1 MTTPPPARGHLPTL
15 IACFLHFDLSFMLW
29 VLLGALGVFVAEDL
43 RLSPA
48 EKGLVVALPLL
59 TGSLLRVPVGFASD
73 RFGGKRVALSLL
85 ALVGLAVV
93 VAWRGAAGI
102 PSLVMAALLLGAGG
116 ASFAVALPL
125 ASRWYPPERQGLVMG
140 IAAAGNSGTVLTNL
154 IAPALATVIGWRG
167 VFGAALLPLAAV
179 AIAFQ
184 VMARESPGGRA
195 PASIGATW
203 RALRESDLWWF
214 CLFYAVT
221 FGGYVGLGTF
231 LPLFLRDQFAV
242 DAMTAG
248 RLTALAA
255 LVGSFSR
262 PVGGVMADRFGG
274 VRVLT
279 LALGGIG
286 IVYAFAAR
294 LPGLGSMMVLTVLGM
309 ALFGMGNGAVF
320 QLVPQRF
327 RQHLGAA
334 TGVVGA
340 VGGLGGFLLPA
351 LLGILKQTTGSF
363 GPAFALFGGAAFGA
377 AAWLQWLVSREAGW
391 RQSWR
396 RALDFAEET

>member
-1 MTTPPPARGHLPTL
+1 
-15 IACFLHFDLSFMLW
+15 
-29 VLLGALGVFVAEDL
+29 
-43 RLSPA
+43 
-48 EKGLVVALPLL
+48 
-59 TGSLLRVPVGFASD
+59 
-73 RFGGKRVALSLL
+73 
-85 ALVGLAVV
+85 
-93 VAWRGAAGI
+93 
-102 PSLVMAALLLGAGG
+102 
-116 ASFAVALPL
+116 
-125 ASRWYPPERQGLVMG
+125 MG

-154 IAPALATVIGWRG
+154 IAPVLATVIGWRG
-167 VFGAALLPLAAV
+167 VFGAALLPLAVVAV
-179 AIAFQ
+179 AFQ
-184 VMARESPGGRA
+184 VMARESPGRA

-221 FGGYVGLGTF
+221 FGGYVGLATF
-231 LPLFLRDQFAV
+231 LPLLLRDQFAV
-242 DAMTAG
+242 DALTAG
-248 RLTALAA
+248 RLTAAAA
-255 LVGSFSR
+255 LVGSLSR

-274 VRVLT
+274 VRVLGF
-279 LALGGIG
+279 ALSGIG
-286 IVYAFAAR
+286 IVYTFAAR
-294 LPGLGSMMVLTVLGM
+294 LPGLGSMMALTVLGM

-363 GPAFALFGGAAFGA
+363 GPAFALFGLAALGAAV
-377 AAWLQWLVSREAGW
+377 WLQWLVSREAGW

-396 RALDFAEET
+396 HALDFAEEA

>member
-43 RLSPA
+43 GLSAA

-59 TGSLLRVPVGFASD
+59 TGSLLRIPVGFASD
-73 RFGGKRVALSLL
+73 RFGGKRVALCLL
-85 ALVGLAVV
+85 ALVGLALV
-93 VAWRGAAGI
+93 VAWRGASGV

-154 IAPALATVIGWRG
+154 IAPALATVIGWRA

-179 AIAFQ
+179 AVAFQ
-184 VMARESPGGRA
+184 VMARESPGRA
-195 PASIGATW
+195 PASISATW

-221 FGGYVGLGTF
+221 FGGYVGLSTF

-242 DAMTAG
+242 DALTAG
-248 RLTALAA
+248 RLTAVAA

-294 LPGLGSMMVLTVLGM
+294 LPGLGPMMVLTVLGM

-327 RQHLGAA
+327 RLHLGAA

-363 GPAFALFGGAAFGA
+363 GPAFALFGVAAFGA
-377 AAWLQWLVSREAGW
+377 AAWLQWLVSREERW
-391 RQSWR
+391 RQWR
-396 RALDFAEET
+396 RGTLDFAEEA

>member
-43 RLSPA
+43 GLSAA

-59 TGSLLRVPVGFASD
+59 TGSLLRIPVGFASD
-73 RFGGKRVALSLL
+73 RFGGKRVALCLL
-85 ALVGLAVV
+85 ALVGLALV
-93 VAWRGAAGI
+93 VAWRGASGV

-154 IAPALATVIGWRG
+154 IAPVLATVVGWRG
-167 VFGAALLPLAAV
+167 VFGVALLPLAAV
-179 AIAFQ
+179 AVAFQ
-184 VMARESPGGRA
+184 VMARESPGRGT
-195 PASIGATW
+195 ASIGATW

-221 FGGYVGLGTF
+221 FGGYVGLSTF

-242 DAMTAG
+242 DALTAG
-248 RLTALAA
+248 RLTAVAA

-294 LPGLGSMMVLTVLGM
+294 LPGLGPMMVLTVLGM

-327 RQHLGAA
+327 RLHLGAA

-363 GPAFALFGGAAFGA
+363 GPAFALFGVAAFGA
-377 AAWLQWLVSREAGW
+377 AAWLQWLVSREERW
-391 RQSWR
+391 RQWR
-396 RALDFAEET
+396 RGTLDFAEEA

>member
-43 RLSPA
+43 GLSAA

-59 TGSLLRVPVGFASD
+59 TGSLLRIPVGFASD
-73 RFGGKRVALSLL
+73 RFGGKRVALCLL
-85 ALVGLAVV
+85 ALVGLALV
-93 VAWRGAAGI
+93 VAWRGASGV

-154 IAPALATVIGWRG
+154 IAPALATVIGWRA

-179 AIAFQ
+179 AVAFQ
-184 VMARESPGGRA
+184 VMARESPGRA
-195 PASIGATW
+195 PASISATW

-214 CLFYAVT
+214 CMFYAVT
-221 FGGYVGLGTF
+221 FGGYVGLSTF

-242 DAMTAG
+242 DALTAG
-248 RLTALAA
+248 RLTAVAA

-286 IVYAFAAR
+286 IVYSFAAR

-363 GPAFALFGGAAFGA
+363 GPAFALFGVAAFGA
-377 AAWLQWLVSREAGW
+377 AAWLQWLVSREERW
-391 RQSWR
+391 RQWR
-396 RALDFAEET
+396 RGTLDFAEEA

>member
-43 RLSPA
+43 GLSAA

-59 TGSLLRVPVGFASD
+59 TGSLLRIPVGFASD
-73 RFGGKRVALSLL
+73 RFGGKRVALCLL
-85 ALVGLAVV
+85 ALVGLALV
-93 VAWRGAAGI
+93 VAWRGASGV

-154 IAPALATVIGWRG
+154 IAPALATVIGWRA

-179 AIAFQ
+179 AVAFQ
-184 VMARESPGGRA
+184 VMARESPGRA
-195 PASIGATW
+195 PASISATW

-221 FGGYVGLGTF
+221 FGGYVGLSTF

-242 DAMTAG
+242 DALTAG
-248 RLTALAA
+248 RLTAVAA

-286 IVYAFAAR
+286 IVYSFAAR

-327 RQHLGAA
+327 RLHLGAA

-363 GPAFALFGGAAFGA
+363 GPAFALFGVAAFGA
-377 AAWLQWLVSREAGW
+377 AAWLQWLVSREERW
-391 RQSWR
+391 RQWR
-396 RALDFAEET
+396 RGTLDFAEEA

>member
-43 RLSPA
+43 GLSAA

-59 TGSLLRVPVGFASD
+59 TGSLLRIPVGFAGD
-73 RFGGKRVALSLL
+73 RFGGKRVALCLL
-85 ALVGLAVV
+85 ALVGLALV
-93 VAWRGAAGI
+93 VAWRGASGV

-154 IAPALATVIGWRG
+154 IAPALATVIGWRA

-179 AIAFQ
+179 AVAFQ
-184 VMARESPGGRA
+184 VMARESPGRA
-195 PASIGATW
+195 PASISATW

-221 FGGYVGLGTF
+221 FGGYVGLSTF

-242 DAMTAG
+242 DALTAG
-248 RLTALAA
+248 RLTAVAA

-363 GPAFALFGGAAFGA
+363 GPAFALFGVAAFGA
-377 AAWLQWLVSREAGW
+377 AAWLQWLVSREERW
-391 RQSWR
+391 RQWR
-396 RALDFAEET
+396 RGTLDFAEEA

>member
-43 RLSPA
+43 GLSAA

-59 TGSLLRVPVGFASD
+59 TGSLLRIPVGFASD
-73 RFGGKRVALSLL
+73 RFGGKRVALCLL
-85 ALVGLAVV
+85 ALVGLALV
-93 VAWRGAAGI
+93 VAWRGASGV

-154 IAPALATVIGWRG
+154 IAPALATVIGWRA

-179 AIAFQ
+179 AVAFQ
-184 VMARESPGGRA
+184 VMARESPGRA
-195 PASIGATW
+195 PASISATW

-221 FGGYVGLGTF
+221 FGGYVGLSTF

-242 DAMTAG
+242 DALTAG
-248 RLTALAA
+248 RLTAVAA

-286 IVYAFAAR
+286 IVYSFAAR

-363 GPAFALFGGAAFGA
+363 GPAFALFGVAAFGA
-377 AAWLQWLVSREAGW
+377 AAWLQWLVSREERW
-391 RQSWR
+391 RQWR
-396 RALDFAEET
+396 RGTLDFAEEA

>member
-43 RLSPA
+43 GLSAA

-59 TGSLLRVPVGFASD
+59 TGSLLRIPVGFASD
-73 RFGGKRVALSLL
+73 RFGGKRVALCLL
-85 ALVGLAVV
+85 ALVGLALV
-93 VAWRGAAGI
+93 VAWRGASGV

-179 AIAFQ
+179 AVAFQ
-184 VMARESPGGRA
+184 VMARESPGRGT
-195 PASIGATW
+195 ASIGATW

-242 DAMTAG
+242 DALTAG
-248 RLTALAA
+248 RLTAVAA

-363 GPAFALFGGAAFGA
+363 GPAFALFGVAAFGA
-377 AAWLQWLVSREAGW
+377 AAWLQWLVSREERW
-391 RQSWR
+391 RQWR
-396 RALDFAEET
+396 RGTLDFAEEV

>member
-43 RLSPA
+43 GLSAA

-59 TGSLLRVPVGFASD
+59 TGSLLRIPVGFAGD
-73 RFGGKRVALSLL
+73 RFGGKRVALCLL
-85 ALVGLAVV
+85 ALVGLALV
-93 VAWRGAAGI
+93 VAWRGASGV

-179 AIAFQ
+179 AVAFQ
-184 VMARESPGGRA
+184 VMARESPGRGT
-195 PASIGATW
+195 ASIGATW

-221 FGGYVGLGTF
+221 FGGYVGLSTF

-242 DAMTAG
+242 DALTAG
-248 RLTALAA
+248 RLTAVAA

-286 IVYAFAAR
+286 IVYSFAAR

-363 GPAFALFGGAAFGA
+363 GPAFALFGVAAFGA
-377 AAWLQWLVSREAGW
+377 AAWLQWLVSREERW
-391 RQSWR
+391 RQWR
-396 RALDFAEET
+396 RGTLDFAEEA

>member
-43 RLSPA
+43 GLSAA

-59 TGSLLRVPVGFASD
+59 TGSLLRIPVGFASD
-73 RFGGKRVALSLL
+73 RFGGKRVALCLL
-85 ALVGLAVV
+85 ALVGLALV
-93 VAWRGAAGI
+93 VAWRGASGV

-179 AIAFQ
+179 AVAFQ
-184 VMARESPGGRA
+184 VMARESPGRA
-195 PASIGATW
+195 PASISATW

-221 FGGYVGLGTF
+221 FGGYVGLSTF

-242 DAMTAG
+242 DALTAG
-248 RLTALAA
+248 RLTAVAA

-286 IVYAFAAR
+286 IVYSFAAR

-363 GPAFALFGGAAFGA
+363 GPAFALFGVAAFGA
-377 AAWLQWLVSREAGW
+377 AAWLQWLVSREERW
-391 RQSWR
+391 RQWR
-396 RALDFAEET
+396 RGTLDFAEEA

>member
-43 RLSPA
+43 GLSPA
-48 EKGLVVALPLL
+48 QKGLLVALPLL

-73 RFGGKRVALSLL
+73 RFGGKRVALCLL
-85 ALVGLAVV
+85 ALVGLALV
-93 VAWRGAAGI
+93 VAWRGASGV
-102 PSLVMAALLLGAGG
+102 PSLVLAALLLGAGG

-154 IAPALATVIGWRG
+154 IAPVLATVVGWRG
-167 VFGAALLPLAAV
+167 VFGVALLPLAAV
-179 AIAFQ
+179 AVAFQ
-184 VMARESPGGRA
+184 VMARESPGRGT
-195 PASIGATW
+195 ASIGATW

-242 DAMTAG
+242 DALTAG
-248 RLTALAA
+248 RLTAVAA
-255 LVGSFSR
+255 LVGSLSR
-262 PVGGVMADRFGG
+262 PVGGVLADRVGG

-294 LPGLGSMMVLTVLGM
+294 LPGLGPMMVLTVLGM

-363 GPAFALFGGAAFGA
+363 GPAFALFGVAAFGA
-377 AAWLQWLVSREAGW
+377 AAWLQWLVSREERW
-391 RQSWR
+391 RQWR
-396 RALDFAEET
+396 RGTLDFAEEA

>member
-43 RLSPA
+43 GLSAA

-59 TGSLLRVPVGFASD
+59 TGSLLRIPVGFAGD
-73 RFGGKRVALSLL
+73 RFGGKRVALCLL
-85 ALVGLAVV
+85 ALVGLALV
-93 VAWRGAAGI
+93 VAWRGASGV

-179 AIAFQ
+179 AVAFQ
-184 VMARESPGGRA
+184 VMARESPGRGT
-195 PASIGATW
+195 ASIGATW

-221 FGGYVGLGTF
+221 FGGYVGLSTF

-242 DAMTAG
+242 DALTAG
-248 RLTALAA
+248 RLTAVAA
-255 LVGSFSR
+255 LVGSLSR

-286 IVYAFAAR
+286 IVYSFAAR

-363 GPAFALFGGAAFGA
+363 GPAFALFGVAAFGA
-377 AAWLQWLVSREAGW
+377 AAWLQWLVSREERW
-391 RQSWR
+391 RQWR
-396 RALDFAEET
+396 RGTLDFAEEA

>member
-43 RLSPA
+43 GLSAA

-59 TGSLLRVPVGFASD
+59 TGSLLRIPVGFASD
-73 RFGGKRVALSLL
+73 RFGGKRVALCLL
-85 ALVGLAVV
+85 ALVGLALV
-93 VAWRGAAGI
+93 VAWRGASGV

-154 IAPALATVIGWRG
+154 IAPALATVIGWRA

-179 AIAFQ
+179 AVAFQ
-184 VMARESPGGRA
+184 VMARESPGRA
-195 PASIGATW
+195 PASISATW

-221 FGGYVGLGTF
+221 FGGYVGLSTF

-242 DAMTAG
+242 DALTAG
-248 RLTALAA
+248 RLTAVAA

-327 RQHLGAA
+327 RLHLGAA

-363 GPAFALFGGAAFGA
+363 GPAFALFGVAAFGA
-377 AAWLQWLVSREAGW
+377 AAWLQWLVSREERW
-391 RQSWR
+391 RQWR
-396 RALDFAEET
+396 RGTLDFAEEA

>member
-43 RLSPA
+43 GLSAA

-59 TGSLLRVPVGFASD
+59 TGSLLRIPVGFAGD
-73 RFGGKRVALSLL
+73 RFGGKRVALCLL
-85 ALVGLAVV
+85 ALVGLALV
-93 VAWRGAAGI
+93 VAWRGASGV

-179 AIAFQ
+179 AVAFQ
-184 VMARESPGGRA
+184 VMARESPGRA
-195 PASIGATW
+195 PASISATW

-221 FGGYVGLGTF
+221 FGGYVGLSTF

-242 DAMTAG
+242 DALTAG
-248 RLTALAA
+248 RLTAVAA

-286 IVYAFAAR
+286 IVYSFAAR

-363 GPAFALFGGAAFGA
+363 GPAFALFGVAAFGA
-377 AAWLQWLVSREAGW
+377 AAWLQWLVSREERW
-391 RQSWR
+391 RQWR
-396 RALDFAEET
+396 RGTLDFAEEA

>member
-43 RLSPA
+43 GLSAA

-59 TGSLLRVPVGFASD
+59 TGSLLRIPVGFAGD
-73 RFGGKRVALSLL
+73 RFGGKRVALCLL
-85 ALVGLAVV
+85 ALVGLALV
-93 VAWRGAAGI
+93 VAWRGASGV
-102 PSLVMAALLLGAGG
+102 PSLVLAALLLGAGG

-179 AIAFQ
+179 AVAFQ
-184 VMARESPGGRA
+184 VMARESPGRA
-195 PASIGATW
+195 PASISATW

-221 FGGYVGLGTF
+221 FGGYVGLSTF

-242 DAMTAG
+242 DALTAG
-248 RLTALAA
+248 RLTAVAA

-286 IVYAFAAR
+286 IVYSFAAR

-363 GPAFALFGGAAFGA
+363 GPAFALFGVAAFGA
-377 AAWLQWLVSREAGW
+377 AAWLQWLVSREERW
-391 RQSWR
+391 RQWR
-396 RALDFAEET
+396 RGTLDFAEEA